1 MLCGNTTKRVMLR
14 EALVLPLHPSLF
26 APPPPLLLPPSTGIP
41 VRRVSSIRSTTNYT
55 SNTNPMINGSLQKA
69 NGACVIC
76 GTVRNNAA
84 TNGGGLLRLY
94 VVPLPLPGLH
104 RVRLNHYHTGSTP

>member
-1 MLCGNTTKRVMLR
+1 
-14 EALVLPLHPSLF
+14 
-26 APPPPLLLPPSTGIP
+26 
-41 VRRVSSIRSTTNYT
+41 
-55 SNTNPMINGSLQKA
+55 MINGSLQKA

-94 VVPLPLPGLH
+94 VVPLPLPGLIVESLPYWQYSVLVMPH
-104 RVRLNHYHTGSTP
+104 RY